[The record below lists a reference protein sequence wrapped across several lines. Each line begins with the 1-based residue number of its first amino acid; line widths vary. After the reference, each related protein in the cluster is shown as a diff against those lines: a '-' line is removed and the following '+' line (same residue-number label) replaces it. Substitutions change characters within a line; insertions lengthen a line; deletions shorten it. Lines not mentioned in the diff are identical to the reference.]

1 MHFFGYLEENQ
12 LDDEAQQLLTFL
24 NDSVRSR
31 TKERAAPGGY
41 PTEITRSLVEE
52 FSGQPFEYREILPK
66 FINYE
71 ADLKMENLS
80 AEGRGLADVCLLLM
94 NTNEFLFVD

>member
-1 MHFFGYLEENQ
+1 
-12 LDDEAQQLLTFL
+12 
-24 NDSVRSR
+24 VRNR
-31 TKERAAPGGY
+31 TKEIAAGAEY

-66 FINYE
+66 FMDYE
-71 ADLKMENLS
+71 ADLKIEELS
-80 AEGRGLADVCLLLM
+80 LEGRGLADVCLLLM